1 MRRIYPLLMVLA
13 LALGGCAAKATD
25 SSQPNYDE
33 TKKMV
38 VDILKTDEGKKAIQD
53 LVADEK
59 VKEQMVLDQPF
70 VKKTIEENLTS
81 NKGQEFWKKQFEDPK
96 FAETF
101 AKSMQKQQEEL
112 LKKLM
117 KDPDYQKAMMEFY
130 QNPDMEKQIMDVMTG
145 QEFRQHL
152 QKLMQETFESPL
164 FKAKIQELLMKAA
177 EEAGTSQQK
186 QGGGPQQ
193 AESQGDGSDGQ
204 GGGDNEGGAGGG

>member
-13 LALGGCAAKATD
+13 LALGGCAAEATD

-59 VKEQMVLDQPF
+59 IKEQMVLDQAF

-81 NKGQEFWKKQFEDPK
+81 DKGKEFWKKQFEDPK

-112 LKKLM
+112 MKKLM
-117 KDPDYQKAMMEFY
+117 KDPDYQKSMIELY
-130 QNPDMEKQIMDVMTG
+130 QNPDMEKQLLTVMKG

-164 FKAKIQELLMKAA
+164 FKAKIQDLLMKAA
-177 EEAGTSQQK
+177 EEAGSGQQK
-186 QGGGPQQ
+186 EGGGEQGG
-193 AESQGDGSDGQ
+193 AGQ
-204 GGGDNEGGAGGG
+204 GGGQDDQGGGGAGGG